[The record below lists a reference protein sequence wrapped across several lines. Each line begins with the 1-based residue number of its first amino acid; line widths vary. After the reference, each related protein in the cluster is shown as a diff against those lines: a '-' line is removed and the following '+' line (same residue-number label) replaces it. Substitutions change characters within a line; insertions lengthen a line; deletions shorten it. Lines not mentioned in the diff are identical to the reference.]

1 MSFKNL
7 IKSYSIMILI
17 LSCKSNKVINNEAKD
32 FLKYKIIKID
42 SINNVY
48 VIHAKENG
56 LYYKILSLKNN
67 NKLSSNKKIK
77 QGNKYNFKLISL
89 DVPMYVD
96 GLDFHGEAISIERDS
111 IYDLHISNNL
121 KGLYFI
127 R

>member
-7 IKSYSIMILI
+7 IISYSIMILI

>member
-7 IKSYSIMILI
+7 IISYSIMILI

-111 IYDLHISNNL
+111 IYDLH
-121 KGLYFI
+121 
-127 R
+127 